1 VAINRGSL
9 NRLAPAAKL
18 GLTLGLL
25 LLVGAGYVF
34 GFHFDVQDSLDAAQA
49 AGTKLTLEL
58 NEARAGEQAYQKD
71 LAELAEREQ
80 RQKELNQ
87 ILPATTEYP
96 QFLSAVQS
104 AANSSG
110 VSLSA
115 WTPREKVPDKF
126 YARVPMKLELSG
138 RFHQIA
144 RFFYN
149 VGQLDRI
156 INMENISM
164 TDPVRVDQ
172 DVVLKAEALATAFHV
187 IDADPA
193 GDKATAKGNT
203 RPAGEKGK

>member
-1 VAINRGSL
+1 MAGVSSL
-9 NRLAPAAKL
+9 SRLAPAAKG
-18 GLTLGLL
+18 GLTVGALVLFGVGYYFLFHSEVENS
-25 LLVGAGYVF
+25 LLV
-34 GFHFDVQDSLDAAQA
+34 AQRT
-49 AGTKLTLEL
+49 GITLTDDL
-58 NEARAGEQAYQKD
+58 NKARAEEQAFQKD

-104 AANSSG
+104 AANDSG

-115 WTPREKVPDKF
+115 WTPREKVPDKY
-126 YARVPMKLELSG
+126 YARVPMKVELTG

-164 TDPVRVDQ
+164 TEPKKVD
-172 DVVLKAEALATAFHV
+172 DEMVLKAEALATAFHV
-187 IDADPA
+187 LESSDEGADNGKNRKRAAA
-193 GDKATAKGNT
+193 GKAQ
-203 RPAGEKGK
+203 